1 MTGKRDY
8 YEILGVAKDA
18 SDKDIAVSYRKLA
31 MKYHPDRNAG
41 DPSVAQKFKECAEA
55 YEVLSDAEK
64 RERYNRYGHA
74 GVEGQATQFTDVHD
88 IFEAFGDLFGG
99 GFGDMFGQRRGG
111 KRQRRGADL
120 RCDVTLDLE
129 EAAVGAKKS
138 VEFSRGK
145 VCLDC
150 SGSGAKPGSQP
161 QRCPRCGGR
170 GQVVQSAGI
179 LRVQTTCQYC
189 SGAGVVITD
198 PCQTCKGNGQV
209 ETKVKLEIK
218 IPAGIDDGMRIRI
231 PGEGEPS
238 PDGGPAGDAYCFVS
252 VRRHRIFQR
261 DGDNLI
267 LQLPITFSQAALGAE
282 IEVPTLKGRDV
293 LKVAAGTQSGEV
305 YKLRGSGVPNPQNG
319 GVGDLLVQTHIE
331 VPKRLTSEQKEL
343 LRKLAETEHVHVSP
357 QRKSF
362 LDRLKEYFS
371 NHEDTSSSKT
381 ETGT

>member
-1 MTGKRDY
+1 MATKRDY
-8 YEILGVAKDA
+8 YEVLGVAKDA
-18 SDKDIAVSYRKLA
+18 SDKDIAISYRKLA

-41 DPSVAQKFKECAEA
+41 DPTVADKFKECAEA
-55 YEVLSDAEK
+55 YEVLSDGEK
-64 RERYNRYGHA
+64 RERYNRFGHA
-74 GVEGQATQFTDVHD
+74 GVEGQASQFTDVHD

-111 KRQRRGADL
+111 KRQRRGGDL

-129 EAAVGAKKS
+129 EAAVGVKKT
-138 VEFSRGK
+138 VEFNRGK
-145 VCLDC
+145 ICGDC

-198 PCQTCKGNGQV
+198 PCQTCRGQGQV
-209 ETKVKLEIK
+209 QTRVKLDIA

-231 PGEGEPS
+231 SGEGEPS
-238 PDGGPAGDAYCFVS
+238 PDGGPNGDAYCFVS
-252 VRRHRIFQR
+252 VRRHKIFQR

-267 LQLPITFSQAALGAE
+267 LQVPITFSQAALGAE
-282 IEVPTLKGRDV
+282 IEVPTLKGRDI
-293 LKVAAGTQSGEV
+293 LKVTAGTQSGEV
-305 YKLRGSGVPNPQNG
+305 YKLRGRGVPNPQGG

-331 VPKRLTSEQKEL
+331 VPKKLTAEQKDL
-343 LRKLAETEHVHVSP
+343 LRKLAETEHAHVSP

-371 NHEDTSSSKT
+371 TEEASAAKT
-381 ETGT
+381 ESGT